1 MLKHIFQGNI
11 GQVNIEAV
19 LQNVEHL
26 VPVIEEEPVTSTV
39 TVTVEPSSPLTSSEQ
54 TSDLFKNQTKHESEN
69 VSIRD
74 ETEEDKQKKQSE
86 IVSEQTIS
94 PDQSEPM
101 VPEQTI
107 SSDQSEPIV
116 SEQTISPDQS
126 EPMVSEQTISPDQS
140 ESMVSKSDNEKESG
154 QSEELL
160 QTPKVTFITGSD
172 TEDESEMTVAPPDI
186 DSIDLS
192 NMNLEPADSFNV
204 NIDTDL
210 SALAAD
216 VLTGQSV
223 SQGAD
228 EEKKKDD

>member
-1 MLKHIFQGNI
+1 M
-11 GQVNIEAV
+11 
-19 LQNVEHL
+19 QNVEHL
-26 VPVIEEEPVTSTV
+26 VPVIEEEPVPSTV
-39 TVTVEPSSPLTSSEQ
+39 TVTVGPSSPLTSSEQ
-54 TSDLFKNQTKHESEN
+54 TSALFEDQTKHESET
-69 VSIRD
+69 VRIGDILSD
-74 ETEEDKQKKQSE
+74 KTEEDKQEKQSE

-94 PDQSEPM
+94 PGQSEPM
-101 VPEQTI
+101 
-107 SSDQSEPIV
+107 V

-140 ESMVSKSDNEKESG
+140 ELTVSKSDNEKESG

-172 TEDESEMTVAPPDI
+172 TEDESELTVAPPDI

-223 SQGAD
+223 TQGAD
-228 EEKKKDD
+228 DEKKDD

>member
-1 MLKHIFQGNI
+1 MLKCLNYVFQGNI

-54 TSDLFKNQTKHESEN
+54 TSDLFKNQTKHESE
-69 VSIRD
+69 
-74 ETEEDKQKKQSE
+74 EKQSE

-94 PDQSEPM
+94 PDQSEP
-101 VPEQTI
+101 T
-107 SSDQSEPIV
+107 V

-140 ESMVSKSDNEKESG
+140 EPMVSEQTISPDQSELTVLKSEDEKESG

-172 TEDESEMTVAPPDI
+172 TEDESEVTAAPPDI

-192 NMNLEPADSFNV
+192 NMNLEPTDSFNV

-216 VLTGQSV
+216 VLTGQAV
-223 SQGAD
+223 AQGAD
-228 EEKKKDD
+228 DEKKKDD

>member
-1 MLKHIFQGNI
+1 MLKNIFQGNI

-54 TSDLFKNQTKHESEN
+54 TPELFKNQTKHESET
-69 VSIRD
+69 VSIGD
-74 ETEEDKQKKQSE
+74 KTEEDKQEKQSE
-86 IVSEQTIS
+86 N
-94 PDQSEPM
+94 
-101 VPEQTI
+101 
-107 SSDQSEPIV
+107 V

-140 ESMVSKSDNEKESG
+140 EPLVSKQTISPDQSEPMVSKSDNEKESG

-172 TEDESEMTVAPPDI
+172 TEDESEMAVAPPDI

-223 SQGAD
+223 TQGAD

>member
-1 MLKHIFQGNI
+1 M
-11 GQVNIEAV
+11 NIEAV

-26 VPVIEEEPVTSTV
+26 VPVIEEEPAPTTV

-54 TSDLFKNQTKHESEN
+54 TSELFKDQVKLGPEN
-69 VSIRD
+69 VGID
-74 ETEEDKQKKQSE
+74 DKTEEDKQEKQSE

-94 PDQSEPM
+94 HDQSEP
-101 VPEQTI
+101 V
-107 SSDQSEPIV
+107 V

-126 EPMVSEQTISPDQS
+126 EPMVSKQTISPDQS
-140 ESMVSKSDNEKESG
+140 EPMVSKSDNEKESV

-172 TEDESEMTVAPPDI
+172 TEDESEMTVAPSDI

-223 SQGAD
+223 TQGAD

>member
-1 MLKHIFQGNI
+1 M
-11 GQVNIEAV
+11 
-19 LQNVEHL
+19 QNVEHL
-26 VPVIEEEPVTSTV
+26 VPVIEEEPAPSTV

-69 VSIRD
+69 VAIGD
-74 ETEEDKQKKQSE
+74 KTEKDKQDKQTENVSE
-86 IVSEQTIS
+86 QEKQSEQTII
-94 PDQSEPM
+94 PGQSESM
-101 VPEQTI
+101 
-107 SSDQSEPIV
+107 V

-140 ESMVSKSDNEKESG
+140 ESTVSKSDNGKESV

-172 TEDESEMTVAPPDI
+172 TEDESDMTVAPPDI

-223 SQGAD
+223 AQGAD
-228 EEKKKDD
+228 EEKKED